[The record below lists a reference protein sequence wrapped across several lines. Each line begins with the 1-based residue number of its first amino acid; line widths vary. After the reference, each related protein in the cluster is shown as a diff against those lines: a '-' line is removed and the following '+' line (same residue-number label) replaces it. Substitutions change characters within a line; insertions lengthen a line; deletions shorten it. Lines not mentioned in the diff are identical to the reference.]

1 MVPSGSGVRISLV
14 LFSFFLFY
22 GFRCILY
29 RFRLNL
35 ERLAIS
41 KSGDNDDGFEWNRKD
56 GYRVFAYLCSL
67 LEGIPY
73 FQLPII
79 DICYLF
85 FDMHNTLFFS
95 WPRSTIRRMK
105 HFILGILQLHGR
117 HSPCTKQ
124 YMRGLGD
131 TNDGI
136 SKVNFEKCCP
146 LLSEKT

>member
-1 MVPSGSGVRISLV
+1 MPSGSGVRISLV

-29 RFRLNL
+29 PFLLNL

-85 FDMHNTLFFS
+85 FDMHNTLFF
-95 WPRSTIRRMK
+95 
-105 HFILGILQLHGR
+105 QLATFHNQEDETF
-117 HSPCTKQ
+117 HSGHPVIAWQ
-124 YMRGLGD
+124 A
-131 TNDGI
+131 
-136 SKVNFEKCCP
+136 
-146 LLSEKT
+146 